1 MNYKIKSALKKSK
14 MALIIAAAIWI
25 ALSILLS
32 APIAVSVKESTINGV
47 FDSSKFFE
55 VLFSNFGK
63 IGSNLSKIFLPGY
76 SHYFWKVE
84 GYVTIGV
91 LILLAVG
98 IVKSMPKNEYTD
110 IEHGSSDW
118 ASGEQYSVLSKKKG
132 ILLAENHYLPV
143 DKRGN
148 VNVLVVG
155 RFWIW

>member
-1 MNYKIKSALKKSK
+1 M
-14 MALIIAAAIWI
+14 
-25 ALSILLS
+25 
-32 APIAVSVKESTINGV
+32 
-47 FDSSKFFE
+47 
-55 VLFSNFGK
+55 
-63 IGSNLSKIFLPGY
+63 
-76 SHYFWKVE
+76 
-84 GYVTIGV
+84 TIGV